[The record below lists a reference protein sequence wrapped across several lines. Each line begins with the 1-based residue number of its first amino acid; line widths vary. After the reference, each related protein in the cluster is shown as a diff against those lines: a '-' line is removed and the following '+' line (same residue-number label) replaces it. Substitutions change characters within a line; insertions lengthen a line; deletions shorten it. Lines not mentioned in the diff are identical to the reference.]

1 MALLHP
7 DRSDRYEGKR
17 TYTSDACGGLRLRA
31 SSGFDEQ
38 RHLNNDY
45 RKFSGTIS

>member
-31 SSGFDEQ
+31 SSGFVDTLSPE
-38 RHLNNDY
+38 
-45 RKFSGTIS
+45 GTEILRTK